1 MSKDLAKQFSRVESK
16 LDEILDRLTILESNS
31 GESNTSNGK
40 KSYSSDSEYQPKEK
54 FPQDYSDGTVVL
66 VLNYG
71 AKSHALFGD
80 FKKTHSKFKDYMN
93 KNKDVY
99 SFNQGLLFGAG
110 WVIKKKDS
118 LKDVKKALKKHDID
132 FDVFEKD
139 DYLEKV
145 KNEEDEDDDTKKK
158 GDESSDNESG
168 GESDGESD
176 NDSDDENKKDKKG
189 DSDSESDE
197 DDTKKDSKKKK
208 SNKSDDSDESDGES
222 DKEDDSKKKKDKG
235 KKGKKESNKSDDDS
249 DEEDAKSK
257 KKKATKNKQ
266 GNLVDENGVV
276 YMKVPLKNKKMTVVA
291 VGIQGKKGKGVDSIL
306 PMDESVAK
314 SLGKKTKILTKKMV
328 DMIHKYDEKL
338 ADQLGNI
345 FKEDESSD
353 EEVDL
358 GDSSDN
364 GSDSD

>member
-1 MSKDLAKQFSRVESK
+1 MSKDLAKQLSRVESK
-16 LDEILDRLTILESNS
+16 LDEILDRLSILESNS
-31 GESNTSNGK
+31 GENNTGNSK

-80 FKKTHSKFKDYMN
+80 FKKTYSKFKDYMN
-93 KNKDVY
+93 KTKDVY

-118 LKDVKKALKKHDID
+118 IKDVKKALKKHDIE
-132 FDVFEKD
+132 FEVFEKD

-145 KNEEDEDDDTKKK
+145 RNEENEDEDDVKKK
-158 GDESSDNESG
+158 GDESSDD
-168 GESDGESD
+168 ESDGETD
-176 NDSDDENKKDKKG
+176 NESDDDKHKKVKKKVKNN
-189 DSDSESDE
+189 SDSESDDEE
-197 DDTKKDSKKKK
+197 DIKKNKGSKKSSKSDESDDEEDSKKKK
-208 SNKSDDSDESDGES
+208 GKESSDDEE
-222 DKEDDSKKKKDKG
+222 DSKKD
-235 KKGKKESNKSDDDS
+235 N
-249 DEEDAKSK
+249 
-257 KKKATKNKQ
+257 KKAKKNKQ

-276 YMKVPLKNKKMTVVA
+276 YMKVPLKNKKMTIVA
-291 VGIQGKKGKGVDSIL
+291 VGIQGKKGKGIDSIL

-358 GDSSDN
+358 GDSSD
-364 GSDSD
+364 SDSD